1 MKRIIAAAAFAVLAV
16 PAFAFA
22 ADTSAPFEKSQFDR
36 TLPNVQIAP
45 VPEQRRASAGS
56 TNTAGS
62 TDATGTGWATG
73 VWANDHHF
81 IAPAQ

>member
-1 MKRIIAAAAFAVLAV
+1 MKRIIAAVAFAALAV

-22 ADTSAPFEKSQFDR
+22 AETSAPFEKSEFDR

-45 VPEQRRASAGS
+45 VPEQGRASAGS
-56 TNTAGS
+56 TN
-62 TDATGTGWATG
+62 ATGTGWATG

>member
-36 TLPNVQIAP
+36 TLPNDAIDLLLCFP
-45 VPEQRRASAGS
+45 VCFRVAAELIKRE
-56 TNTAGS
+56 
-62 TDATGTGWATG
+62 
-73 VWANDHHF
+73 
-81 IAPAQ
+81 